1 MQCSDHILGRITWS
15 RSCGVLSLSGVDDI
29 SDVAVTTINSVGHSL
44 YTTVCK
50 MKEIIKLL

>member
-50 MKEIIKLL
+50 MKEIIKLH